1 MRPLNVV
8 MHARNA
14 APAARTLSRIA
25 PELAARVIA
34 PGRPETVLRV
44 TECLGRGEI
53 VGLLGDRPFGAAKT
67 HAYGFLGARATFPL
81 GPLLIA
87 AASGAP
93 VVTFFGL
100 YEGGARYRIRFEAL
114 TEGSAVPRPAREAWA
129 VAHMRRYVERLEA
142 CARSAPYNWFNF
154 YDFWDERSG

>member
-1 MRPLNVV
+1 MRGDR
-8 MHARNA
+8 AFG
-14 APAARTLSRIA
+14 AARTPASA
-25 PELAARVIA
+25 FPA
-34 PGRPETVLRV
+34 
-44 TECLGRGEI
+44 
-53 VGLLGDRPFGAAKT
+53 
-67 HAYGFLGARATFPL
+67 ARATFPL

-114 TEGSAVPRPAREAWA
+114 TEGAAVPRPGREAWA
-129 VAHMRRYVERLEA
+129 VAQMQRYVERLEA

-154 YDFWDERSG
+154 YDFWDEHSG